1 MRRRLGDWRARYRC
15 TLPGCPLR
23 GEWQVVDVPV
33 GGDPPKAADDA
44 FEAHYV
50 REHREN
56 KEAAA

>member
-1 MRRRLGDWRARYRC
+1 
-15 TLPGCPLR
+15 
-23 GEWQVVDVPV
+23 VVDVPV